1 MNLQEIIFERMQA
14 KFSPTFCEVIDDSA
28 RHAGHAGARDGGKHY
43 ILKIK
48 AACFSERSRVA
59 VHREIYQ
66 VLQDLMPHKIHALQ
80 IQILS

>member
-1 MNLQEIIFERMQA
+1 MNLQEIIHERMQTA
-14 KFSPTFCEVIDDSA
+14 FSPMFCEVIDDSA
-28 RHAGHAGARDGGKHY
+28 RHAGHAGAREGGKHF

-48 AACFSERSRVA
+48 AECFLHRSRID